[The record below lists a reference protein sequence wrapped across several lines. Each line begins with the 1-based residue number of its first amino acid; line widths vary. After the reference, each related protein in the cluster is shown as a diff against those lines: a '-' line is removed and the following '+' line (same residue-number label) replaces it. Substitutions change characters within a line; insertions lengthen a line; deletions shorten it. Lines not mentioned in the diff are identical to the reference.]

1 VCSGFVWLSLKDKAI
16 PLVTT
21 NPTESLSDFSAS
33 ARAAGAQVG
42 PANEATPDGLAFY
55 PADERATAGAALR
68 AMFMSQALSQE
79 GGFGQLFGG
88 AVNEAIAGPIADQLL
103 NEFAFGNADMI
114 GSSAWQSPG
123 DGNAI
128 SPDNITFWNPPNY
141 GYAEPLQYLPQH
153 TETYTVSKWK
163 KVVTWGTVSGKVTY
177 NGNPVPNAHV
187 WVFLGQAGGDT
198 QSGADGRYNLSHV
211 PVGAYQLKVQAVI
224 ATNGIDGEETN
235 GLDGEHIEITA
246 AHPNLVHN
254 VELQGLPS
262 SYRKLDLSFS
272 ISGDHS
278 DWNPWHTHGVQNG
291 GPSYTS
297 IDVNPGQVTK
307 SWTWNWDYDGGG
319 YYTARYIWNLTL
331 AVDLSISVALQF
343 EIVDDGDGSVQYS
356 DTLNFNVPE
365 GGTWSGWCEISHSGS
380 TYTNGP
386 AHLTFSATNNQ
397 QTG

>member
-1 VCSGFVWLSLKDKAI
+1 VWLCLKDKGI
-16 PLVTT
+16 PLVTA
-21 NPTESLSDFSAS
+21 NPIEALTDFSAA
-33 ARAAGAQVG
+33 ARSAGAQVG
-42 PANEATPDGLAFY
+42 PADEATPDGLAFY
-55 PADERATAGAALR
+55 PANERATAGAALR
-68 AMFMSQALSQE
+68 ALFMSQALSVE
-79 GGFGQLFGG
+79 GCFGQLFGG

-103 NEFAFGNADMI
+103 NDFAFGNADMI
-114 GSSAWQSPG
+114 GSSGWQSPG
-123 DGNAI
+123 DANAI

-153 TETYTVSKWK
+153 TETYTISKWR
-163 KVVTWGTVSGKVTY
+163 KVITWGTVSGRVTY
-177 NGNPVPNAHV
+177 NGNPVANAPV
-187 WVFLGQAGGDT
+187 WVYLGQAGGDT
-198 QSGADGRYNLSHV
+198 HTGADGRYELSHV

-224 ATNGIDGEETN
+224 SINGVDGEETN

-246 AHPNLVHN
+246 THPNLVHD
-254 VELQGLPS
+254 VELHGLPS

-278 DWNPWHTHGVQNG
+278 DWNPWHTHGVQTG

-343 EIVDDGDGSVQYS
+343 EILDGDGSIQYS
-356 DTLNFNVPE
+356 ETLNFNVPE
-365 GGTWSGWCEISHSGS
+365 GNTLSGWCEISHSGG

-386 AHLTFSATNNQ
+386 AHLTFSATNSQ